1 MSFWKQAAG
10 IVRAELVS
18 ADPEGAL
25 RALGEAGIALDEI
38 TPKGALTLE
47 FLLRREDLPAAEALC
62 RKRGD
67 SFRVLGRQG
76 LWYAVGALWER
87 KLLLTGLVFLLGL
100 TILLPTRVLFFRVEG
115 NKAVPRA
122 RILWEAERQGLSFGA
137 SRRGVRSERVKNALL
152 EAIPELEW
160 VGVNTQGC
168 TAVISVRERT
178 APAPAPEAKH
188 QVGNIVAAMD
198 GYILSVTVTQ
208 GTGLVQ
214 PGQAVKK
221 GEILIS
227 GYTDC
232 GICIQAAQA
241 EGEILAQTRRQIEAV
256 TPAQYLRKGK
266 ITGTK
271 RALSLLLGKKRIF
284 FWKDSGILEGS
295 CDRIQED
302 YPLTLPGRFRLP
314 VSLRV
319 ETYEIR
325 ESTSAKFTDPEASAL
340 LEAFAARYLPRQ
352 MIAGRI
358 QQTRQTIL
366 GNGDIYRLR
375 GGYLCQEM
383 LGREKREGNGES
395 NGKTSGQSRER
406 GAG

>member
-10 IVRAELVS
+10 IVRAELIS

-47 FLLRREDLPAAEALC
+47 FLLRREDLPAAEVLC

-76 LWYAVGALWER
+76 LWYVVGALWER

-100 TILLPTRVLFFRVEG
+100 TMLLPTRVLFFRVEG

-271 RALSLLLGKKRIF
+271 RGLSLLLGKKRIF

-325 ESTSAKFTDPEASAL
+325 ESTSAKLTGPEASAL

-366 GNGDIYRLR
+366 RNGDIYRLR

-395 NGKTSGQSRER
+395 NGKTSG
-406 GAG
+406 

>member
-47 FLLRREDLPAAEALC
+47 FLLRREDLPAVEALC

-76 LWYAVGALWER
+76 LWYAVWALRER
-87 KLLLTGLVFLLGL
+87 KLLLTGLLFLIGL
-100 TILLPTRVLFFRVEG
+100 TALLPTRVLFFRVEG
-115 NKAVPRA
+115 NRTVPTA

-152 EAIPELEW
+152 EAISKLEW

-178 APAPAPEAKH
+178 APISAPEAKH

-208 GTGLVQ
+208 GTGQVQ

-241 EGEILAQTRRQIEAV
+241 EGEILAQTRRQLEAV

-266 ITGTK
+266 IIGTK

-295 CDRIQED
+295 CDRIQKD

-314 VSLRV
+314 FSLRV

-325 ESTSAKFTDPEASAL
+325 ESTPETLSAQEAD
-340 LEAFAARYLPRQ
+340 EQMKAFSARYLPQQ
-352 MIAGRI
+352 MIGGQILEA
-358 QQTRQTIL
+358 QQRVL
-366 GNGDIYRLR
+366 REKGVYRLR
-375 GGYLCQEM
+375 GSYLCQEM

-395 NGKTSGQSRER
+395 NGQASGQSGER
-406 GAG
+406 GTG

>member
-18 ADPEGAL
+18 ADPEGTL

-47 FLLRREDLPAAEALC
+47 FLLRREDLPAAETLC

-100 TILLPTRVLFFRVEG
+100 TMLLPTRVLFFRVEG
-115 NKAVPRA
+115 NRTVPTA
-122 RILWEAERQGLSFGA
+122 QILWEAERQGLSFGA
-137 SRRGVRSERVKNALL
+137 SRRGVRSEHVKNALL

-302 YPLTLPGRFRLP
+302 YPLTLPGQFRLP

-325 ESTSAKFTDPEASAL
+325 ESTSAKLTDPEASAL
-340 LEAFAARYLPRQ
+340 LEAFAARYLPQQ

-358 QQTRQTIL
+358 QQTQQTIL

-395 NGKTSGQSRER
+395 NGKTSG
-406 GAG
+406 

>member
-1 MSFWKQAAG
+1 MSFWKRAAG

-18 ADPEGAL
+18 ADPEGTL
-25 RALGEAGIALDEI
+25 RALGEAGIELDEI

-47 FLLRREDLPAAEALC
+47 FLLRREDLPTAEALC

-67 SFRVLGRQG
+67 GFRVLGRQG

-115 NKAVPRA
+115 NRTVPTA

-137 SRRGVRSERVKNALL
+137 SRRDVRSEKIKNALL

-178 APAPAPEAKH
+178 APAPVPEAKH

-208 GTGLVQ
+208 GTGQVQ
-214 PGQAVKK
+214 PGQAVKR

-241 EGEILAQTRRQIEAV
+241 EGEILAQTRRQLEAV

-266 ITGTK
+266 IIGTK
-271 RALSLLLGKKRIF
+271 RTLSLLLGKKRIF

-295 CDRIQED
+295 CDRIQKD

-325 ESTSAKFTDPEASAL
+325 ESTLVKLTDAEASAL
-340 LEAFAARYLPRQ
+340 LEAFAARYLPQQ

-358 QQTRQTIL
+358 QQTQQTIQR
-366 GNGDIYRLR
+366 NGDIYRLR

-395 NGKTSGQSRER
+395 NGQASGQSGER
-406 GAG
+406 GTG

>member
-38 TPKGALTLE
+38 TPKRALTLE
-47 FLLRREDLPAAEALC
+47 FLLRREDLPAAETLC

-76 LWYAVGALWER
+76 LWYAAGALWKR

-100 TILLPTRVLFFRVEG
+100 TMLLPTRVLFFRVEG

-178 APAPAPEAKH
+178 APVPVPEAKH

-208 GTGLVQ
+208 GTGQVQ

-302 YPLTLPGRFRLP
+302 YPLTLPGQFRLP

-325 ESTSAKFTDPEASAL
+325 ESTSAKLTDAEASAL

-358 QQTRQTIL
+358 QQTQQTIL
-366 GNGDIYRLR
+366 RNGDIYRLR
-375 GGYLCQEM
+375 GDYLCQEM

-395 NGKTSGQSRER
+395 NGKTSG
-406 GAG
+406 

>member
-18 ADPEGAL
+18 ADPEGVL

-38 TPKGALTLE
+38 APKGALTLE

-87 KLLLTGLVFLLGL
+87 KLLLTGLIFLLGL
-100 TILLPTRVLFFRVEG
+100 TMLLPTRVLFFRVEG

-221 GEILIS
+221 GETLIS

-266 ITGTK
+266 IIGTK
-271 RALSLLLGKKRIF
+271 RGLSLLLGKKRIF

-302 YPLTLPGRFRLP
+302 YPLTLPGQFRLP

-325 ESTSAKFTDPEASAL
+325 ESTSAKLTGPEASAL

-358 QQTRQTIL
+358 QQTRQTIQR
-366 GNGDIYRLR
+366 NGDIYRLR

-406 GAG
+406 GTG

>member
-1 MSFWKQAAG
+1 MSFWKRAAG
-10 IVRAELVS
+10 IIRAELVS

-47 FLLRREDLPAAEALC
+47 FLLRRSACPAAEALC

-76 LWYAVGALWER
+76 LWYAVGALRER
-87 KLLLTGLVFLLGL
+87 KLLLTGLVFLLGF
-100 TILLPTRVLFFRVEG
+100 TMLLPTRVLFFRVEG

-325 ESTSAKFTDPEASAL
+325 ESTSAKLTGPEASAL

-358 QQTRQTIL
+358 QQTQQTIQR
-366 GNGDIYRLR
+366 NGDIYRLR

-395 NGKTSGQSRER
+395 NGKTSG
-406 GAG
+406 

>member
-18 ADPEGAL
+18 ADPEGVL
-25 RALGEAGIALDEI
+25 RALGEARIELDEI

-122 RILWEAERQGLSFGA
+122 RILWEAERQGLSFWA

-178 APAPAPEAKH
+178 PPAPAPEAKH

-208 GTGLVQ
+208 GTGQVQ

-232 GICIQAAQA
+232 GVCIQAAQA

-266 ITGTK
+266 ITGCK

-295 CDRIQED
+295 CDRIQKD

-325 ESTSAKFTDPEASAL
+325 ESTSAKLTGPEASAL

-352 MIAGRI
+352 MIAGWI
-358 QQTRQTIL
+358 QQTQQTIQR
-366 GNGDIYRLR
+366 NGDIYRLR

-383 LGREKREGNGES
+383 LGREKQERNGES
-395 NGKTSGQSRER
+395 NGKTSG
-406 GAG
+406 

>member
-1 MSFWKQAAG
+1 MSFWKRAAG

-18 ADPEGAL
+18 ADPEGTL
-25 RALGEAGIALDEI
+25 RALGEAGIELDEI

-47 FLLRREDLPAAEALC
+47 FLLRREDLSAAETLC

-76 LWYAVGALWER
+76 LWYAVWALWER

-115 NKAVPRA
+115 NKVVPKA
-122 RILWEAERQGLSFGA
+122 QILWEAERQGLSFGA
-137 SRRGVRSERVKNALL
+137 SRRGVRSEKIKNALL

-168 TAVISVRERT
+168 TAMISVRERT
-178 APAPAPEAKH
+178 APAPVPEAKH

-208 GTGLVQ
+208 GTGQVQ

-241 EGEILAQTRRQIEAV
+241 EGEILAQTRRQLEAV

-271 RALSLLLGKKRIF
+271 RALSLLLGKK
-284 FWKDSGILEGS
+284 
-295 CDRIQED
+295 
-302 YPLTLPGRFRLP
+302 
-314 VSLRV
+314 
-319 ETYEIR
+319 
-325 ESTSAKFTDPEASAL
+325 
-340 LEAFAARYLPRQ
+340 
-352 MIAGRI
+352 
-358 QQTRQTIL
+358 
-366 GNGDIYRLR
+366 
-375 GGYLCQEM
+375 
-383 LGREKREGNGES
+383 
-395 NGKTSGQSRER
+395 
-406 GAG
+406 

>member
-1 MSFWKQAAG
+1 MSFWKRAAG
-10 IVRAELVS
+10 IIRAELVS

-47 FLLRREDLPAAEALC
+47 FLLRRSACPAAEALC

-76 LWYAVGALWER
+76 LWYAAGALRER
-87 KLLLTGLVFLLGL
+87 KLLLTGLVFLLGF
-100 TILLPTRVLFFRVEG
+100 TMLLPTRVLFFRVEG

-325 ESTSAKFTDPEASAL
+325 ESTSAKLTGPEASAL

-358 QQTRQTIL
+358 QQTQQTIQR
-366 GNGDIYRLR
+366 NGDIYRLR

-395 NGKTSGQSRER
+395 NGKTSG
-406 GAG
+406 

>member
-18 ADPEGAL
+18 ADPEGTL
-25 RALGEAGIALDEI
+25 RALGEAGIELDEI

-47 FLLRREDLPAAEALC
+47 FLLRREDLPAAETLC

-67 SFRVLGRQG
+67 GFRVLGRQG
-76 LWYAVGALWER
+76 LWYAVWALWER

-115 NKAVPRA
+115 NKAVPKA
-122 RILWEAERQGLSFGA
+122 QILWEAERQGLSFGA

-160 VGVNTQGC
+160 VGVNTQGS

-178 APAPAPEAKH
+178 APAPVPEAKH

-241 EGEILAQTRRQIEAV
+241 EGEILAQTQRQLEAV
-256 TPAQYLRKGK
+256 TPAQYLRKGQVIGRK
-266 ITGTK
+266 HTV
-271 RALSLLLGKKRIF
+271 SLLLGKKRIF

-295 CDRIQED
+295 CDRIQKD

-325 ESTSAKFTDPEASAL
+325 ESTLVKLTDTEASAL
-340 LEAFAARYLPRQ
+340 LEAFAARYLPQQ

-358 QQTRQTIL
+358 QQTQQIIQR
-366 GNGDIYRLR
+366 NGDIYRLQ

-395 NGKTSGQSRER
+395 NGQASGQSGER
-406 GAG
+406 GTG

>member
-47 FLLRREDLPAAEALC
+47 FLLRREDLPAAEPLC

-87 KLLLTGLVFLLGL
+87 KLLLTGLFFLLGL

-115 NKAVPRA
+115 NRTVPTA

-241 EGEILAQTRRQIEAV
+241 EGEILAQTQRQIEAV

-295 CDRIQED
+295 CDRIQKD

-325 ESTSAKFTDPEASAL
+325 ESTSAKLTGPEASAL
-340 LEAFAARYLPRQ
+340 LEAFAARYLPQQ

-366 GNGDIYRLR
+366 RNGDIYRLR
-375 GGYLCQEM
+375 GCYLCQEM

>member
-25 RALGEAGIALDEI
+25 RALGEAGIELDEI

-47 FLLRREDLPAAEALC
+47 FLLRREDLPTAEALC

-76 LWYAVGALWER
+76 LWYAVWALLER

-100 TILLPTRVLFFRVEG
+100 TILLPTRVLFFQVEG
-115 NKAVPRA
+115 NRTVPTV

-137 SRRGVRSERVKNALL
+137 SRRGVRSEKIKNALL

-168 TAVISVRERT
+168 TAMISVRERT

-208 GTGLVQ
+208 GTGQVQ

-241 EGEILAQTRRQIEAV
+241 EGEILAQTRRQLEAV

-266 ITGTK
+266 IIGTK
-271 RALSLLLGKKRIF
+271 RALSLLLGK
-284 FWKDSGILEGS
+284 
-295 CDRIQED
+295 
-302 YPLTLPGRFRLP
+302 
-314 VSLRV
+314 
-319 ETYEIR
+319 
-325 ESTSAKFTDPEASAL
+325 
-340 LEAFAARYLPRQ
+340 
-352 MIAGRI
+352 
-358 QQTRQTIL
+358 
-366 GNGDIYRLR
+366 
-375 GGYLCQEM
+375 
-383 LGREKREGNGES
+383 
-395 NGKTSGQSRER
+395 
-406 GAG
+406 

>member
-18 ADPEGAL
+18 ADPEGTL
-25 RALGEAGIALDEI
+25 RALGEAGIELDEI

-47 FLLRREDLPAAEALC
+47 FLLRREDLPTAETLC

-87 KLLLTGLVFLLGL
+87 KLLLTGLLFLIGL
-100 TILLPTRVLFFRVEG
+100 TALLPTRVLFFRVEG
-115 NKAVPRA
+115 NKAVPKA
-122 RILWEAERQGLSFGA
+122 QILWEAERQGLSFGA

-152 EAIPELEW
+152 EAIPKLEW

-178 APAPAPEAKH
+178 APALVPEAKH

-208 GTGLVQ
+208 GTGQVQ

-241 EGEILAQTRRQIEAV
+241 EGEILAQTQRQLEAV

-266 ITGTK
+266 IIGTK

-284 FWKDSGILEGS
+284 FWKDSGILQGS
-295 CDRIQED
+295 CDRMDRRYE
-302 YPLTLPGRFRLP
+302 LTLPGGFRLP
-314 VSLRV
+314 VTLCV
-319 ETYEIR
+319 EEYTFYDGEMMTL
-325 ESTSAKFTDPEASAL
+325 EPDAAEAALSKFAQSAL
-340 LEAFAARYLPRQ
+340 TQQ
-352 MIAGRI
+352 MVAGRI
-358 QQTRQTIL
+358 LSREESITQSEDKYLLEGTYACVEMIGRVRREQI
-366 GNGDIYRLR
+366 GDT
-375 GGYLCQEM
+375 
-383 LGREKREGNGES
+383 
-395 NGKTSGQSRER
+395 NGKSG
-406 GAG
+406 

>member
-47 FLLRREDLPAAEALC
+47 FLLRREDLPAAEVLC

-87 KLLLTGLVFLLGL
+87 KLLLTGLFFLLGL
-100 TILLPTRVLFFRVEG
+100 TMLLPTRVLFFRVEG
-115 NKAVPRA
+115 NRTVPTA

-221 GEILIS
+221 GETLIS

-232 GICIQAAQA
+232 GICIQAVQA

-266 ITGTK
+266 IIGTK
-271 RALSLLLGKKRIF
+271 RGLSLLLGKKRIF

-295 CDRIQED
+295 CDRIQKD

-325 ESTSAKFTDPEASAL
+325 ESTSAKLTGPEASAL

-358 QQTRQTIL
+358 QQTRQTIQR
-366 GNGDIYRLR
+366 NGDIYRLR

-395 NGKTSGQSRER
+395 NGKTSGQSGER

>member
-100 TILLPTRVLFFRVEG
+100 TMLLPTRVLFFRVEG
-115 NKAVPRA
+115 NRTVPTA

-137 SRRGVRSERVKNALL
+137 SRRGMRSERVKNALL

-325 ESTSAKFTDPEASAL
+325 ESTSAKLTGAEASAL

-406 GAG
+406 GTG

>member
-1 MSFWKQAAG
+1 MSFWKRAAG

-18 ADPEGAL
+18 ADPEGTL
-25 RALGEAGIALDEI
+25 RALGEAGIELDEI

-67 SFRVLGRQG
+67 GFRVLGRQG
-76 LWYAVGALWER
+76 LWYAVWALWER

-115 NKAVPRA
+115 NRAVPTA

-152 EAIPELEW
+152 EAIPKLEW

-178 APAPAPEAKH
+178 APAPVPEAKH

-208 GTGLVQ
+208 GTGQVQ

-241 EGEILAQTRRQIEAV
+241 EGEILAQTQRQLEAV

-266 ITGTK
+266 IIGTK

-295 CDRIQED
+295 CDRIQKD

-319 ETYEIR
+319 ETYETR
-325 ESTSAKFTDPEASAL
+325 ESTLVKLTDAEASAL
-340 LEAFAARYLPRQ
+340 LEAFAARYLPQQ

-358 QQTRQTIL
+358 QQTQQTIHR
-366 GNGDIYRLR
+366 NGDIYRLR

-383 LGREKREGNGES
+383 LGREKREGNGEP
-395 NGKTSGQSRER
+395 NGKTSGQSGER
-406 GAG
+406 GTG

>member
-18 ADPEGAL
+18 ADPEGTL
-25 RALGEAGIALDEI
+25 CALGEAGIALDEI

-76 LWYAVGALWER
+76 LWYAAGALWER
-87 KLLLTGLVFLLGL
+87 KLLLTGLFFLLGL
-100 TILLPTRVLFFRVEG
+100 TMLLPTRVLFFRVEG

-122 RILWEAERQGLSFGA
+122 QILWEAERQGLSFGA

-198 GYILSVTVTQ
+198 GYILSATVTQ

-325 ESTSAKFTDPEASAL
+325 ESTSAKLTGPEASAL

-358 QQTRQTIL
+358 QQTQQTIQR
-366 GNGDIYRLR
+366 NGDIYRLR

-406 GAG
+406 GTG

>member
-25 RALGEAGIALDEI
+25 CALGEAGIALDEI

-76 LWYAVGALWER
+76 LWYAAGALWER

-100 TILLPTRVLFFRVEG
+100 TMLLPTRVLFFRVEG

-266 ITGTK
+266 IIGIK
-271 RALSLLLGKKRIF
+271 RGLSLLLGKKRIF

-295 CDRIQED
+295 CDRIQKD
-302 YPLTLPGRFRLP
+302 YPLTLPGQFRLP

-319 ETYEIR
+319 ETYEIW
-325 ESTSAKFTDPEASAL
+325 ESTSAKLTGPEASAL

-358 QQTRQTIL
+358 QQTQQTIQR
-366 GNGDIYRLR
+366 NGDIYRLR

-406 GAG
+406 GTG

>member
-1 MSFWKQAAG
+1 MSFWKRATG

-18 ADPEGAL
+18 ADPEGTL
-25 RALGEAGIALDEI
+25 RALGEAGIELDEI

-87 KLLLTGLVFLLGL
+87 KLLLTGLLFLIGL
-100 TILLPTRVLFFRVEG
+100 TALLPTRVLFFRVEG
-115 NKAVPRA
+115 NRTVPTA
-122 RILWEAERQGLSFGA
+122 RVLWEAERQGLSFGA
-137 SRRGVRSERVKNALL
+137 SRRGVRSEKIKNALL

-178 APAPAPEAKH
+178 APAPALEAKH

-208 GTGLVQ
+208 GTGQVQ

-241 EGEILAQTRRQIEAV
+241 EGEILAQTQRQLEAV

-295 CDRIQED
+295 CDRIQKD

-325 ESTSAKFTDPEASAL
+325 ESTSAKLTGAEASAL

-358 QQTRQTIL
+358 QQTQQTIL
-366 GNGDIYRLR
+366 RNGDIYRLR

-395 NGKTSGQSRER
+395 NGKTSGQSGER
-406 GAG
+406 GTG

>member
-1 MSFWKQAAG
+1 MSFWKRAAG

-18 ADPEGAL
+18 ADPEGTL
-25 RALGEAGIALDEI
+25 RALGEAGIELDEI

-47 FLLRREDLPAAEALC
+47 FLLRREDLPAAETLC

-67 SFRVLGRQG
+67 GFRVLGRQG
-76 LWYAVGALWER
+76 LWYAVWALWER

-115 NKAVPRA
+115 NRTVSTA

-137 SRRGVRSERVKNALL
+137 FRRGVRSERVKNALL
-152 EAIPELEW
+152 EAIPKLEW

-178 APAPAPEAKH
+178 APAPVPEAKH

-232 GICIQAAQA
+232 GICIQAVQA
-241 EGEILAQTRRQIEAV
+241 EGEILAQTQRLLEAV
-256 TPAQYLRKGK
+256 TPETYLRKGE
-266 ITGTK
+266 IIGTK

-325 ESTSAKFTDPEASAL
+325 KNTSAKLTGAEASAL
-340 LEAFAARYLPRQ
+340 LEAFAARYLPQQ
-352 MIAGRI
+352 MIGGQILEA
-358 QQTRQTIL
+358 QQKVL
-366 GNGDIYRLR
+366 LEKGVYRLR
-375 GGYLCQEM
+375 GSYLCQEM

-395 NGKTSGQSRER
+395 NGQASGQSGER
-406 GAG
+406 GTG

>member
-25 RALGEAGIALDEI
+25 RALGKAGIALDEI

-76 LWYAVGALWER
+76 LWYVVGALWER
-87 KLLLTGLVFLLGL
+87 KLLLTGLVFLLWL
-100 TILLPTRVLFFRVEG
+100 TMLLPTRVLFFRVEG

-178 APAPAPEAKH
+178 APVPVPEAKH

-208 GTGLVQ
+208 GTGQVQ

-241 EGEILAQTRRQIEAV
+241 EGEILAQTQRQIEAV

-295 CDRIQED
+295 CDRIQKD
-302 YPLTLPGRFRLP
+302 YPLTLPGQFRLP

-325 ESTSAKFTDPEASAL
+325 ESTSAKLTDEEASAL

-358 QQTRQTIL
+358 QQTQQTIQR
-366 GNGDIYRLR
+366 NGDIYRLR
-375 GGYLCQEM
+375 GGFLCREM

-395 NGKTSGQSRER
+395 NGKTSGQSGER
-406 GAG
+406 GTG

>member
-1 MSFWKQAAG
+1 MSFWKRAAG

-76 LWYAVGALWER
+76 LWYAVGALWKR
-87 KLLLTGLVFLLGL
+87 KLLLTGLLFLLGL
-100 TILLPTRVLFFRVEG
+100 TMLLPTWVLFFRVEG

-302 YPLTLPGRFRLP
+302 YPLTLPGQFRLP

-325 ESTSAKFTDPEASAL
+325 ESTSAKLTDPEASAL
-340 LEAFAARYLPRQ
+340 LEAFAARYLPQQ

-358 QQTRQTIL
+358 QQTQQTIL
-366 GNGDIYRLR
+366 RNGDIYRLR

-395 NGKTSGQSRER
+395 NGKTSGQSGER
-406 GAG
+406 GTG

>member
-1 MSFWKQAAG
+1 MSFWKRAAG

-25 RALGEAGIALDEI
+25 RALGEAGMELDEI

-47 FLLRREDLPAAEALC
+47 FLLRREDLPAAKALC

-188 QVGNIVAAMD
+188 QVGNIIAAMD

-256 TPAQYLRKGK
+256 TPVQYLRKGK

-295 CDRIQED
+295 CDRIQKD
-302 YPLTLPGRFRLP
+302 YPLTLPGQFRLP

-325 ESTSAKFTDPEASAL
+325 ESTSAKLTGPEASAL

-358 QQTRQTIL
+358 QQTRQTIQR
-366 GNGDIYRLR
+366 NGDIYRLR

-395 NGKTSGQSRER
+395 NGKTSG
-406 GAG
+406 

>member
-47 FLLRREDLPAAEALC
+47 FLLRREDLPTAEALC

-67 SFRVLGRQG
+67 GFRVLGRQG

-87 KLLLTGLVFLLGL
+87 KLLLTGLLFLIGL
-100 TILLPTRVLFFRVEG
+100 TALLPTRVLFFRVEG
-115 NKAVPRA
+115 NKAVPKA
-122 RILWEAERQGLSFGA
+122 QILWEAERQGLSFGA

-208 GTGLVQ
+208 GTGQVQ

-325 ESTSAKFTDPEASAL
+325 ESTSAKLTGTEASAL

-358 QQTRQTIL
+358 QKTQQTIL
-366 GNGDIYRLR
+366 RNGDIYRLR

-395 NGKTSGQSRER
+395 NGKTSGQSGER
-406 GAG
+406 GTG

>member
-1 MSFWKQAAG
+1 MSFWKQAPG

-25 RALGEAGIALDEI
+25 RALGDAGIALDEI

-67 SFRVLGRQG
+67 SFRVLGRLG

-87 KLLLTGLVFLLGL
+87 KLLLTGLLFLLGL
-100 TILLPTRVLFFRVEG
+100 TMLLPTRVLFFRVEG

-221 GEILIS
+221 GETLIS

-232 GICIQAAQA
+232 GICIQASQA
-241 EGEILAQTRRQIEAV
+241 EGEVLAQTRRQIEAV

-295 CDRIQED
+295 CDRIQKD

-325 ESTSAKFTDPEASAL
+325 ESTSAKLTGTEASVL

-366 GNGDIYRLR
+366 RNGDIYRLR

-395 NGKTSGQSRER
+395 NGKTSG
-406 GAG
+406 

>member
-18 ADPEGAL
+18 ADPERAL
-25 RALGEAGIALDEI
+25 RALGEAGIALEEI

-87 KLLLTGLVFLLGL
+87 KLLLTGLVFLMGL
-100 TILLPTRVLFFRVEG
+100 TMLLPTRVLFFRVEG

-122 RILWEAERQGLSFGA
+122 RILWEAERQGLSFWA

-208 GTGLVQ
+208 GTGQVQ

-241 EGEILAQTRRQIEAV
+241 EGEILAQTQRQLEAV
-256 TPAQYLRKGK
+256 TPETYLRKGK

-302 YPLTLPGRFRLP
+302 YPLTLPGQFRLP

-325 ESTSAKFTDPEASAL
+325 ESTSAKLTDPEASAL

-358 QQTRQTIL
+358 QQTQQTIQR
-366 GNGDIYRLR
+366 NGDIYRLR

-395 NGKTSGQSRER
+395 NGKTSG
-406 GAG
+406 

>member
-10 IVRAELVS
+10 IVRAEMVS
-18 ADPEGAL
+18 ADPEGTL
-25 RALGEAGIALDEI
+25 RALGEAGIELDEI

-47 FLLRREDLPAAEALC
+47 FLLRREDLPTAEALC

-67 SFRVLGRQG
+67 GFRVLGRQG

-87 KLLLTGLVFLLGL
+87 KLLLTGLLFLIGL
-100 TILLPTRVLFFRVEG
+100 TALLPTRVLFFRVEG
-115 NKAVPRA
+115 NKAVPKA
-122 RILWEAERQGLSFGA
+122 QILWEAERQGLSFGA
-137 SRRGVRSERVKNALL
+137 SRRDVRSEKIKNALL

-178 APAPAPEAKH
+178 APTPAPEAKH

-208 GTGLVQ
+208 GTGQVQ

-241 EGEILAQTRRQIEAV
+241 VGEILAQTQRQLEAV

-266 ITGTK
+266 IISTK
-271 RALSLLLGKKRIF
+271 RKLSLLLGKKRIF

-295 CDRIQED
+295 CDRIQKD

-319 ETYEIR
+319 ETYETR
-325 ESTSAKFTDPEASAL
+325 ESTLVKLTDAEASAL
-340 LEAFAARYLPRQ
+340 LEAFAARYLPQQ

-358 QQTRQTIL
+358 QQTQQTIQR
-366 GNGDIYRLR
+366 NGDIYRLR

-406 GAG
+406 GTG

>member
-1 MSFWKQAAG
+1 MSFWKRAAG

-25 RALGEAGIALDEI
+25 RALGEVGIELDEI

-87 KLLLTGLVFLLGL
+87 KLLLMGLVFLLGL
-100 TILLPTRVLFFRVEG
+100 TMLLPTRVLFFRVEG

-314 VSLRV
+314 VSLQV

-325 ESTSAKFTDPEASAL
+325 ESTSAKLTDPEASAL
-340 LEAFAARYLPRQ
+340 LEAFAARYLPQQ

-358 QQTRQTIL
+358 QQTQQTIL
-366 GNGDIYRLR
+366 RNGDIYRLR

-406 GAG
+406 GTG

>member
-18 ADPEGAL
+18 ADPEGVL

-87 KLLLTGLVFLLGL
+87 KLLLTGLLFLLGL

-295 CDRIQED
+295 CDRIQKD

-325 ESTSAKFTDPEASAL
+325 ESTSAKLTDPEASAL
-340 LEAFAARYLPRQ
+340 LEAFAARYLPQQ

-358 QQTRQTIL
+358 QQTQQTIL
-366 GNGDIYRLR
+366 RNGDIYRLR

-395 NGKTSGQSRER
+395 NGKTSGQSGER
-406 GAG
+406 GTG

>member
-25 RALGEAGIALDEI
+25 RALGEAGIELDEI

-67 SFRVLGRQG
+67 GFRVLGRQG

-87 KLLLTGLVFLLGL
+87 KLLLTGLFFLLGL

-115 NKAVPRA
+115 NRTVPTA

-241 EGEILAQTRRQIEAV
+241 EGEILAQTQRQIEAV

-295 CDRIQED
+295 CDRIQKD

-325 ESTSAKFTDPEASAL
+325 ESTSAKLTGAEASAL

-358 QQTRQTIL
+358 QQTRQTIQR
-366 GNGDIYRLR
+366 NGDIYRLR

-395 NGKTSGQSRER
+395 NGKTSGQSGER
-406 GAG
+406 GTG

>member
-1 MSFWKQAAG
+1 MSFWKRAAG
-10 IVRAELVS
+10 IVRAELVG
-18 ADPEGAL
+18 ADPEGTL
-25 RALGEAGIALDEI
+25 RALGEAGIELDEI

-47 FLLRREDLPAAEALC
+47 FLLRREDLPTAEALC

-76 LWYAVGALWER
+76 LWYAVWALWER

-100 TILLPTRVLFFRVEG
+100 TILLPTWVLFFRVEG
-115 NKAVPRA
+115 NKAVPKA
-122 RILWEAERQGLSFGA
+122 QILWEAERQGLSFGA
-137 SRRGVRSERVKNALL
+137 SRRGVRSEKIKNALL

-178 APAPAPEAKH
+178 APAPVPEAKH

-208 GTGLVQ
+208 GTGQVQ

-241 EGEILAQTRRQIEAV
+241 EGEILAQTRRQLDAV
-256 TPAQYLRKGK
+256 TPAQYLRQGK
-266 ITGTK
+266 IIGTK

-295 CDRIQED
+295 CDRIQKD

-325 ESTSAKFTDPEASAL
+325 ESIPETLSAQEVDEQMK
-340 LEAFAARYLPRQ
+340 AFSARYLPQQ
-352 MIAGRI
+352 MIGGQILEA
-358 QQTRQTIL
+358 QQRVL
-366 GNGDIYRLR
+366 REKDVYRLR
-375 GGYLCQEM
+375 GSYLCQEM

-395 NGKTSGQSRER
+395 NGQASGQSGER
-406 GAG
+406 GTG

>member
-10 IVRAELVS
+10 IVRAELIS

-25 RALGEAGIALDEI
+25 RVLGEAGIALDEI

-100 TILLPTRVLFFRVEG
+100 TMLLPTRVLFFRVEG

-232 GICIQAAQA
+232 GICIQATQA
-241 EGEILAQTRRQIEAV
+241 EGEILAQTQRQLEAV

-295 CDRIQED
+295 CDRIQKD

-325 ESTSAKFTDPEASAL
+325 ESTSAKLTGAEASAL

-358 QQTRQTIL
+358 QQTRQTVQR
-366 GNGDIYRLR
+366 NGDIYRLR
-375 GGYLCQEM
+375 GCYLCQEM

>member
-1 MSFWKQAAG
+1 MSFWKRAAG

-25 RALGEAGIALDEI
+25 RALGEAGMELDEI

-76 LWYAVGALWER
+76 LWYAVGALWKR
-87 KLLLTGLVFLLGL
+87 KLLLTGLLFLLGL
-100 TILLPTRVLFFRVEG
+100 TMLLPTRVLFFRVEG

-178 APAPAPEAKH
+178 APASAPEAKH

-208 GTGLVQ
+208 GTGQVQ

-271 RALSLLLGKKRIF
+271 RGLSLLFGKKRIF

-302 YPLTLPGRFRLP
+302 YPLTLPGQFRLP

-325 ESTSAKFTDPEASAL
+325 ESTSAKLTGPEASAL

-352 MIAGRI
+352 MIAGKI
-358 QQTRQTIL
+358 QQTQQTIL
-366 GNGDIYRLR
+366 RNGDIYRLR
-375 GGYLCQEM
+375 GDYLCQEM

-395 NGKTSGQSRER
+395 NGKTSGQSGER